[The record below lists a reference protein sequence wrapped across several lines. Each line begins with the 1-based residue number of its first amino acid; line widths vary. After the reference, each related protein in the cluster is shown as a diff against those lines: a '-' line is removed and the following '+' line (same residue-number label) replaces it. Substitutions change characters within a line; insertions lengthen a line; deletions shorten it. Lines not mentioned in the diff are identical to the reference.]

1 MVKKIEKTI
10 NNFSPSKE
18 ILKEV
23 EPIIENVQKGN
34 CSKVEESILKLLKNI
49 LRKYPTKPTKDNKA
63 AQRDYLTVKFLWVG
77 FDDYFKERF
86 SIKEKIA
93 TNGFHNYYLISCCHN
108 PEDLDRI
115 LLEIT
120 NYLLYIEPYY
130 FNQQE
135 LLKALSNYKNKKQIN
150 LFEKSAPYHHLKT
163 EK

>member
-1 MVKKIEKTI
+1 MARKIEKTI
-10 NNFSPSKE
+10 NNSSPSKE

-34 CSKVEESILKLLKNI
+34 CFKVEELTLKLLENI
-49 LRKYPTKPTKDNKA
+49 FKKYPTKPTKDNKA
-63 AQRDYLTVKFLWVG
+63 VQKDYLTVKFLWVG

-108 PEDLDRI
+108 PQYLDRI

-120 NYLLYIEPYY
+120 NYLLWIEPYY
-130 FNQQE
+130 YNQQE
-135 LLKALSNYKNKKQIN
+135 LLKALSDYKDKKQIN